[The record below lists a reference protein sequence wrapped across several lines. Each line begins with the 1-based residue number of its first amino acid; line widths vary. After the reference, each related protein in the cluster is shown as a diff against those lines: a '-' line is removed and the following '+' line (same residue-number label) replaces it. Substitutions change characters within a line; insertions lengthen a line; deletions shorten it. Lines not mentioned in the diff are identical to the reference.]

1 MRPIELATVLRALI
15 GDQPELK
22 TKAEAIAADMLSSPS
37 VEEVAGDVFE
47 AVTAPGVEALSGRAG
62 KQPWGYVEP
71 TEAAWTLLEEAIES
85 TLSDMKRC
93 VKLGLRP
100 AAEAICSGI
109 VLGLYEAAE
118 EGSPPGL
125 LGWAPDFPAEM
136 ACHTVCE
143 LIKTLP
149 AEERTSTRNRLLEAL
164 GGSVGGWC
172 HMIERASNRLLTGR

>member
-1 MRPIELATVLRALI
+1 MRPVELATVLRALI
-15 GDQPELK
+15 GKHRELK
-22 TKAEAIAADMLSSPS
+22 TEAEAIAAEMLSSPS
-37 VEEVAGDVFE
+37 VEDIAGEVFE
-47 AVTAPGVEALSGRAG
+47 AVTALGVEALHGRSG

-71 TEAAWTLLEEAIES
+71 TEAAWELLEEAIES

-93 VKLGLRP
+93 VKIGQRP
-100 AAEAICSGI
+100 AAEAICCGI

-118 EGSPPGL
+118 EESPPGL

-143 LIKTLP
+143 LLKALP
-149 AEERTSTRNRLLEAL
+149 AEELTSTRNRLFKAL
-164 GGSVGGWC
+164 GGSVGGWG